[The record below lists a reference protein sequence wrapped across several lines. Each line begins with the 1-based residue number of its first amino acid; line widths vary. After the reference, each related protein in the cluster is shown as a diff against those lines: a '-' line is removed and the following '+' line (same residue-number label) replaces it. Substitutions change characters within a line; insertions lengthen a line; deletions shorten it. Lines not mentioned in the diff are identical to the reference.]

1 MVIPGV
7 NGSVLASAY
16 QQSKLRRR
24 FNQGGPVKPYANLWA
39 VSPQGDFNYQAGV
52 NKGPLSAR
60 VTGSTNVPNLRQNFL
75 EPSLSMNAGPAN
87 IGFTPRG
94 VSAGIGGGN
103 AYLQGSADYSGETAS
118 VQGGVFGQKFG
129 VNADAFLDKSKY
141 VDAGVTASY
150 NVAPGLAVEGS
161 YRYNNFEGPSQDY
174 FLGARYSRRF
184 KEGGRRETS
193 TEENPDRIEPIEITS
208 KRAPWYQRLPRQVA
222 DRMGFNPYGYDT
234 NPNDFGSQLARR
246 IAQSADSP
254 GGAFLGALSAPFA
267 TPQLGMMYG
276 LTGEVQTPSEYMDIQ
291 NPVGAFI
298 TDSVLDPFVLN
309 AAANSGV
316 KAAKNLARSVE
327 VYPELFSRARL
338 GIQPK
343 PVGKTAG
350 FDFTKAWTAHPEYAK
365 RYNNYAPVKSGYFG
379 NDMQR
384 FNLQQ
389 LDDYQP
395 KSYQDLLYDKGVP
408 TYKDAKKTSSG
419 RSYGE
424 PAGIYVDHNPSWL
437 KSEVV
442 PEIRKRYLDAS
453 LASTETHELSHLTDG
468 NGRFLTDLEIQ
479 AIDEAVPN
487 IPSQSG
493 NPFDISNGT
502 TPSYFTEPTEVR
514 ARMMEARQLWG
525 MTPDQEFTPE
535 MYDWVMDQHNW
546 FGMGPYIKDK
556 NKFINLMN
564 TMRAVPA
571 IGAAGYGASQIT
583 QQKLGGR
590 LQQAYMK
597 GGGKH
602 GGLDRWFAE
611 KWVDVKSGKPCGR
624 QEGEDRAYPA
634 CRPSRRVSSQTP
646 KTSSEMS
653 SQEKA
658 KFKATKTSSERI
670 PYNHKRK

>member
-161 YRYNNFEGPSQDY
+161 YRYNNFEGPSQNY
-174 FLGARYSRRF
+174 FLGARYNKRF
-184 KEGGRRETS
+184 EDGGRETS
-193 TEENPDRIEPIEITS
+193 TEESPE
-208 KRAPWYQRLPRQVA
+208 
-222 DRMGFNPYGYDT
+222 RMGEISITTKKSNPLMKAYRKAKSFIGSNPYTGKDSTLENAVEFFDPTGISSWDDAGRAYSEWKDS
-234 NPNDFGSQLARR
+234 GSQLPTTGQAL
-246 IAQSADSP
+246 DM
-254 GGAFLGALSAPFA
+254 FGALPL
-267 TPQLGMMYG
+267 LG
-276 LTGEVQTPSEYMDIQ
+276 
-291 NPVGAFI
+291 
-298 TDSVLDPFVLN
+298 
-309 AAANSGV
+309 
-316 KAAKNLARSVE
+316 K
-327 VYPELFSRARL
+327 FSKL
-338 GIQPK
+338 K
-343 PVGKTAG
+343 
-350 FDFTKAWTAHPEYAK
+350 Y
-365 RYNNYAPVKSGYFG
+365 
-379 NDMQR
+379 
-384 FNLQQ
+384 L
-389 LDDYQP
+389 
-395 KSYQDLLYDKGVP
+395 
-408 TYKDAKKTSSG
+408 SSG
-419 RSYGE
+419 IK
-424 PAGIYVDHNPSWL
+424 PAYKYFKWQDALNKADAIQDDVSDNPS
-437 KSEVV
+437 S
-442 PEIRKRYLDAS
+442 S
-453 LASTETHELSHLTDG
+453 
-468 NGRFLTDLEIQ
+468 FQ
-479 AIDEAVPN
+479 
-487 IPSQSG
+487 
-493 NPFDISNGT
+493 
-502 TPSYFTEPTEVR
+502 PSY
-514 ARMMEARQLWG
+514 
-525 MTPDQEFTPE
+525 
-535 MYDWVMDQHNW
+535 Y
-546 FGMGPYIKDK
+546 K
-556 NKFINLMN
+556 
-564 TMRAVPA
+564 
-571 IGAAGYGASQIT
+571 AGG
-583 QQKLGGR
+583 K

-597 GGGKH
+597 SGGKH

-658 KFKATKTSSERI
+658 KFKSAKTSSERI